1 MHHALEPGLPGGL
14 IIFEKSCS
22 YCGAHFRVLS
32 AHRPRDAHAEDY
44 ACPECGKRYE
54 TGAAHKPRVELLQ
67 PRRDGKT
74 DRYQDTMF

>member
-1 MHHALEPGLPGGL
+1 MNEAKRREIAAGEGS
-14 IIFEKSCS
+14 FEKACV
-22 YCGAHFRVLS
+22 YCGAQFRVRL
-32 AHRPRDAHAEDY
+32 AHGPFADHLEEY

-54 TGAAHKPRVELLQ
+54 TGAAQSPRVELLQ